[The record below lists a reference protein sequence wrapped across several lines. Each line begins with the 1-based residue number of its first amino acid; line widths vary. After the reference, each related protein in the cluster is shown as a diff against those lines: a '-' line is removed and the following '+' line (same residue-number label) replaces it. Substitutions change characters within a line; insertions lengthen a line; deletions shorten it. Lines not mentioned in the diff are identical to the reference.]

1 MIAGEVVFS
10 LDIRH
15 HQETIL
21 DSFCKEIFSNFDS
34 FAEEAKIKL
43 EISQW
48 MDVKPVEMDVEMNHL
63 VREIADEKNISY
75 QNIVSGAGH
84 DAQVFGT
91 MCPTCLLFVPSQGGI
106 SHSPKG
112 FTSVPD
118 LERGIDVLS
127 EILYRL
133 AY

>member
-34 FAEEAKIKL
+34 FAEESEIKL

-75 QNIVSGAGH
+75 QDIVSGAG
-84 DAQVFGT
+84 QCTGIWNNV
-91 MCPTCLLFVPSQGGI
+91 PNLLAVCSESGGNQ
-106 SHSPKG
+106 PL
-112 FTSVPD
+112 T
-118 LERGIDVLS
+118 
-127 EILYRL
+127 
-133 AY
+133 